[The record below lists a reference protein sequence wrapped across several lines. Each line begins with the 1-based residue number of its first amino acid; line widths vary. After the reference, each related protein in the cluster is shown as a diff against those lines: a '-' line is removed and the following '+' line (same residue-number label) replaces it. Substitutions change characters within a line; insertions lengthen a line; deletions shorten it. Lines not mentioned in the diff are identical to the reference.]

1 MRRNKRRVNAGKGL
15 TVDHSAADPIARALE
30 TVRSLQARLTNPD
43 DLLGRDEVRLQLV
56 TIEELLK
63 STHESSDSMREDHLV
78 SESSSVTRKAA
89 RRATQTAS
97 YSADEDSLRDV
108 NSHLAAFRSNRGL
121 VLKTLPQVGRASV
134 TRRRTRYFEGQP
146 EVTDEEQ
153 ADRSRRSNEANA
165 RAAARI
171 AADHA
176 IAADCGLWIT
186 MTFADPIQEQ
196 DAVTAI
202 FGFLDRLARKYRRSQ
217 RKPFHYVAIV
227 DVSQSRPHLHGLL
240 TRDVEP
246 QMIHD
251 LWGHGSI
258 QTTEEI
264 PRDQIE
270 RKVNYMKDRVR
281 FKRATKNRF
290 LRSRGLVS
298 DLLLTEVTDFEEA
311 RDVLGEQIAPRTARI
326 VSAQPFGGSPRLVF
340 RFDPIDAEIGHDPTV
355 E

>member
-1 MRRNKRRVNAGKGL
+1 MRRNKRRVNAGKGP
-15 TVDHSAADPIARALE
+15 TVEQSAADPIARAIE
-30 TVRSLQARLTNPD
+30 MIRYLQARLTNPD
-43 DLLGRDEVRLQLV
+43 DLLGRDEVRRHLA
-56 TIEELLK
+56 TIEDELK
-63 STHESSDSMREDHLV
+63 STHESSDSMREDYLV
-78 SESSSVTRKAA
+78 SESSSVTRKTA
-89 RRATQTAS
+89 RRATQTADRS
-97 YSADEDSLRDV
+97 KDSPRDV
-108 NSHLAAFRSNRGL
+108 NNHLAAFRSDRGL

-134 TRRRTRYFEGQP
+134 TRRRARYFEGQP

-153 ADRSRRSNEANA
+153 ADRSIRSNEANA

-240 TRDVEP
+240 TRDVET

-251 LWGHGSI
+251 LWRYGSI
-258 QTTEEI
+258 QTIEEI

-281 FKRATKNRF
+281 FNRATKNRF

-298 DLLLTEVTDFEEA
+298 DQLLTEVTDFEEA
-311 RDVLGEQIAPRTARI
+311 RDVLNEQIAPRTARI

-340 RFDPIDAEIGHDPTV
+340 RFDPIDADIRHDPTV